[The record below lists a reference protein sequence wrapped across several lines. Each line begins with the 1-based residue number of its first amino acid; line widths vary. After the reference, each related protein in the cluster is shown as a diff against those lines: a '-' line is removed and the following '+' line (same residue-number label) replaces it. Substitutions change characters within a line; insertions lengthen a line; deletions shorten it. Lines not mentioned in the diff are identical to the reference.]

1 MNDQNPPAP
10 TPPVDE
16 EKARLDRVAKMLIN
30 KDLEL
35 QKAYDHLEEAFAE
48 TKRERDRLLVER
60 NKLAHVM
67 SGIADGVVAL
77 DTSGNIAMFNQAAE
91 RLTGLVSHN
100 VVGKPFDD
108 CIRLMK
114 NNQMINERLD
124 GELKSDE
131 QGSVLKEKE
140 VQLQTGTEQS
150 SWADILVTRIDDS
163 QGVNVGYIMAMH
175 DITQER
181 ELEEMKLDFVSMAAH
196 ELRTPLTSII
206 GYLEVFVQANQQSIP
221 QNQMPLLNRIN
232 ISAQRLQGLIENLL
246 SVTKIE
252 RGMLTMSPEPIDW
265 VQNVKHLIEDFQLV
279 AKEQSVNLHFHEPT
293 VAVPKLHVDIIRIN
307 EVLSNLISNAINYT
321 QRSGD
326 VEVGIEVN
334 GADVTTY
341 VKDNG
346 PGIPQEAIPH
356 LFTKFFRVS
365 GKLEQGSKGTGLG
378 LYISKVIVEM
388 HKGKIWVE
396 SIFGKGSTF
405 KFTLRSDSGEAIA
418 PTPAQ

>member
-1 MNDQNPPAP
+1 MNAQNAPAP

-67 SGIADGVVAL
+67 SGIADGIVAL

-91 RLTGLVSHN
+91 RLTGLISHN

-140 VQLQTGTEQS
+140 VQLQAGTEQS

-265 VQNVKHLIEDFQLV
+265 VQNVKHLIGDFQLV

-307 EVLSNLISNAINYT
+307 EVLSNLISNVINYT

-326 VEVGIEVN
+326 VEIGIEVN

-405 KFTLRSDSGEAIA
+405 KFTLHADNGEAVPPA
-418 PTPAQ
+418 PAQ

>member
-1 MNDQNPPAP
+1 MNAQNAPAP

-67 SGIADGVVAL
+67 SGIADGIVAL

-91 RLTGLVSHN
+91 RLTGLISHN

-140 VQLQTGTEQS
+140 VQLQAGTEQS

-265 VQNVKHLIEDFQLV
+265 VQNVKHLIGDFQLV
-279 AKEQSVNLHFHEPT
+279 AKE
-293 VAVPKLHVDIIRIN
+293 
-307 EVLSNLISNAINYT
+307 
-321 QRSGD
+321 
-326 VEVGIEVN
+326 
-334 GADVTTY
+334 
-341 VKDNG
+341 
-346 PGIPQEAIPH
+346 
-356 LFTKFFRVS
+356 
-365 GKLEQGSKGTGLG
+365 
-378 LYISKVIVEM
+378 
-388 HKGKIWVE
+388 
-396 SIFGKGSTF
+396 
-405 KFTLRSDSGEAIA
+405 
-418 PTPAQ
+418 